1 MVSVLPVEAISI
13 QIEKTINSNV
23 LYYFFKRMLI
33 KTTVWSRDL
42 FYTKPIYV
50 NVFMSF
56 FIKTKIS
63 HFI

>member
-33 KTTVWSRDL
+33 KTTIWSRDL

-50 NVFMSF
+50 NIFM
-56 FIKTKIS
+56 
-63 HFI
+63 